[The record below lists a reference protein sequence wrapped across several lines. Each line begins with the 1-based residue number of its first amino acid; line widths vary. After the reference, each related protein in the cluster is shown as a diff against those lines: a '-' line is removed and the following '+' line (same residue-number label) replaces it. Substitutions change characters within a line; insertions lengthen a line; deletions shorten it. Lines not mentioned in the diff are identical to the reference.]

1 MEPTE
6 CDIKENNK
14 FIHVEVWTRFYLRAV
29 FMAWYLVI
37 SVVML
42 AQIWI
47 KRGKIKSHNLVTRS
61 LIWLLLAGLLD
72 TARNIW
78 LFCVDDYE
86 LHKDSSDGLKVIG
99 ACSEMAF
106 FFQHWEFVN

>member
-14 FIHVEVWTRFYLRAV
+14 FIHVEVWTRFYLRAI

-47 KRGKIKSHNLVTRS
+47 KRG
-61 LIWLLLAGLLD
+61 
-72 TARNIW
+72 
-78 LFCVDDYE
+78 
-86 LHKDSSDGLKVIG
+86 
-99 ACSEMAF
+99 
-106 FFQHWEFVN
+106 